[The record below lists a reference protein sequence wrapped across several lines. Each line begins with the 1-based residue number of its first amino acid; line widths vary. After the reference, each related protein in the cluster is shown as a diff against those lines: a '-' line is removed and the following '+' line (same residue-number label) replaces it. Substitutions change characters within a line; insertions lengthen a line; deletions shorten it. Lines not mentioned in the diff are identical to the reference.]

1 MRKGASRVSR
11 EAKGMENEEEGMVD
25 LTKLASR
32 PTTRR
37 GFLKLSGAAGIGLAS
52 MGALASVARAAG
64 MNAPAVLIMANAKGM
79 ILADPTRCT
88 GCRRCELA
96 CTEFN
101 DNKSSATTAR
111 VHVWRNYNFGTEGA
125 RLGLF
130 RGEGIWGNF
139 RLVQETCKQCPH
151 PVPCATAC
159 PQGAIA
165 ADPTTGARVVDTS
178 KCIGCGLCQ
187 GACPWEMIQVDTQAQ
202 KATKCFLCGQCVEAC
217 PTAALKFVPWQ
228 DHTKDTPPRQSA
240 IKITAQDATAN
251 CAPCHVKQ

>member
-1 MRKGASRVSR
+1 MA
-11 EAKGMENEEEGMVD
+11 NEEGEATVD
-25 LTKLASR
+25 LTKLVSK

-37 GFLKLSGAAGIGLAS
+37 TFLKLGGATSITLMSLGSFA
-52 MGALASVARAAG
+52 ALAHAAG
-64 MNAPAVLIMANAKGM
+64 MNAPGVLIMTNAKGM

-101 DNKSSATTAR
+101 DNKSSSTTAR
-111 VHVWRNYNFGTEGA
+111 IHVWRNYNFGPEGA
-125 RLGLF
+125 RVGLF

-139 RLVQETCKQCPH
+139 RLIQDTCKQCPH

-187 GACPWEMIQVDTQAQ
+187 GACPWEMIQVDSQVQ